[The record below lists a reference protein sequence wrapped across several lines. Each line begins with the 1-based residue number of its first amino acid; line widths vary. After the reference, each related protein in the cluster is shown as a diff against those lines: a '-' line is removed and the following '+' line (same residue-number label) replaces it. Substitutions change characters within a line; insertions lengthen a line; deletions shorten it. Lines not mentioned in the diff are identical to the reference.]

1 MLNTGPRAV
10 IDPEFDPLQTLTHA
24 LERVQQLELNQDQ
37 LVTLLQDCQRLL
49 RINQQ
54 VISELQHQ
62 TLINSQLISAVVKR
76 KEPQ

>member
-1 MLNTGPRAV
+1 M
-10 IDPEFDPLQTLTHA
+10 IDPLFDPLQTLTHA

-37 LVTLLQDCQRLL
+37 LITLLQDCQRLL